1 MLATS
6 FIRRD
11 RKESRGPSVV
21 VMKAAEHRNRDDL
34 AVAVVVRRA
43 VRDPLPY
50 VKEFVDHYLAE
61 RFHQGIDGRLIK
73 ANAGPANDNG
83 TTAPIICRSRL
94 GSLLNYYHRE
104 AA

>member
-1 MLATS
+1 MSQSLRL
-6 FIRRD
+6 FGERHLRY
-11 RKESRGPSVV
+11 V
-21 VMKAAEHRNRDDL
+21 
-34 AVAVVVRRA
+34 
-43 VRDPLPY
+43 